1 DGSLDFLGRIDKQVK
16 VRGYRIEL
24 GEIEAAL
31 RGHATVREAV
41 VIARDGQDGEK
52 SLVAYV
58 VADGLAEAG
67 ELRAHLSVGLPDYMI
82 PAAYVSLDAIP
93 LTPNGKLDHRA
104 LPAPDATAFSAT
116 QYVAPRTPVE
126 ERLAAIWAEVLDA
139 RQVSVEDSFF
149 DIGGDSIRA
158 VRLVGG
164 LRAAG
169 YDVSVREVFE
179 HRTVAALAGRL
190 SGQVVNESLIDPVAP
205 FALISA
211 EDRAALPAD
220 VVDAYPLSQ
229 IQTGMLVEMMAGRG
243 MGERRAAYHN
253 VNSILIQDE
262 QAFAADAFRRTLDMV
277 AARHEAL
284 RTSMHLSD
292 YSQPLQIVH
301 SSADLPLTIRDLR
314 DLDAEA
320 QERQKAADLAE
331 EQANLFDLTGA
342 PLLRFRVHI
351 EDEAWQLTVSHCHA
365 ITEGW
370 TLSMLLAEV
379 VECYQHLRDG
389 RELPAYEAPAVR
401 YADFVAAELEALD
414 SEEDRSFWRDVV
426 DGHAPLRLPAG
437 WADSDAGVGERH
449 GVRVQFAD
457 LEEGLRGLALKANT
471 SLKSVLL
478 AAHLKVMSAV
488 TSDDAF
494 HTGVVFHGRLEAPGA
509 DRVLGMHLNTIPFP
523 AVRPMG
529 TWRELVEQV
538 YAQEAEIWAH
548 RRYPLPAIQREA
560 AGGERLLSVMFE
572 HQNFD
577 QSGSSTSSVIETGA
591 DENGGNE
598 FALSAVAAAGA
609 IHLGTS
615 TDALGQDGLAALASM
630 YRLVLEAM
638 AADFDGDASAACL
651 PEGARV
657 GLA

>member
-1 DGSLDFLGRIDKQVK
+1 
-16 VRGYRIEL
+16 
-24 GEIEAAL
+24 
-31 RGHATVREAV
+31 
-41 VIARDGQDGEK
+41 
-52 SLVAYV
+52 
-58 VADGLAEAG
+58 
-67 ELRAHLSVGLPDYMI
+67 M
-82 PAAYVSLDAIP
+82 
-93 LTPNGKLDHRA
+93 
-104 LPAPDATAFSAT
+104 
-116 QYVAPRTPVE
+116 
-126 ERLAAIWAEVLDA
+126 
-139 RQVSVEDSFF
+139 
-149 DIGGDSIRA
+149 
-158 VRLVGG
+158 
-164 LRAAG
+164 
-169 YDVSVREVFE
+169 
-179 HRTVAALAGRL
+179 
-190 SGQVVNESLIDPVAP
+190 
-205 FALISA
+205 
-211 EDRAALPAD
+211 
-220 VVDAYPLSQ
+220 
-229 IQTGMLVEMMAGRG
+229 
-243 MGERRAAYHN
+243 
-253 VNSILIQDE
+253 
-262 QAFAADAFRRTLDMV
+262 
-277 AARHEAL
+277 
-284 RTSMHLSD
+284 
-292 YSQPLQIVH
+292 
-301 SSADLPLTIRDLR
+301 
-314 DLDAEA
+314 
-320 QERQKAADLAE
+320 
-331 EQANLFDLTGA
+331 
-342 PLLRFRVHI
+342 
-351 EDEAWQLTVSHCHA
+351 
-365 ITEGW
+365 
-370 TLSMLLAEV
+370 
-379 VECYQHLRDG
+379 
-389 RELPAYEAPAVR
+389 
-401 YADFVAAELEALD
+401 
-414 SEEDRSFWRDVV
+414 
-426 DGHAPLRLPAG
+426 
-437 WADSDAGVGERH
+437 
-449 GVRVQFAD
+449 QFAD

-657 GLA
+657 GLAGEAVEWPGGSALEMFESQAASTPRSVAVVCADERLSYEELEKRSNQLARHLRGAGCWCRFRGGCVPGAQSCRPGGDACVVEGGCGLRAGRPGASCGAS